1 MALLKV
7 EPEEMSLNMTPI
19 IDIVFNLLI
28 FFLLG
33 STYLNDERELELD
46 LPRVPAAA
54 PLTAAPDEL
63 TIHVRADGTI
73 TIDEKPQTISALEEL
88 LAKARANYPDQAVA
102 IRGDRRVPYE
112 VILSIVSVCRRA
124 GIERVDF
131 LAMEQ
136 PP

>member
-1 MALLKV
+1 MALLRV
-7 EPEEMSLNMTPI
+7 EPEETTINMTPI

-63 TIHVRADGTI
+63 TLHVRADGTI
-73 TIDEKPQTISALEEL
+73 TLDQKQLTAEEL
-88 LAKARANYPDQAVA
+88 EDRLIKAKANYPDQAVA
-102 IRGDRRVPYE
+102 IRGDRRAAYE
-112 VILSIVSVCRRA
+112 TILSIVSICRRA
-124 GIERVDF
+124 GIQRVDF
-131 LAMEQ
+131 LAMEV